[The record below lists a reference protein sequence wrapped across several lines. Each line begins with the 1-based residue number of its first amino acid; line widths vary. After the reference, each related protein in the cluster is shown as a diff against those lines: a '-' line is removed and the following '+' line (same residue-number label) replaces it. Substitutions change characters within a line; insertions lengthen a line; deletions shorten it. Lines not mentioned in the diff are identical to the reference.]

1 MVTTTPG
8 RWGPTHLL
16 AIASSLATTVL
27 YAVVGLEIVEVDGVA
42 EVEPGPAVPLV
53 IAAAAFAVLTTWLA
67 IRPGVPAFVVGLA
80 LTLAVIVGYLV
91 VAPSRSPSYEPWG
104 LAIKAVEAILVVALV
119 VLVTAR
125 RQR

>member
-8 RWGPTHLL
+8 PWGPAHVL
-16 AIASSLATTVL
+16 AVVTSLATTVL
-27 YAVVGLEIVEVDGVA
+27 YAVVGLEVVRVDGVA

-53 IAAAAFAVLTTWLA
+53 IAAGVFAALTTWLA
-67 IRPGVPAFVVGLA
+67 IRPGVSVYVAGLVVTA
-80 LTLAVIVGYLV
+80 AVIVGYVV

-104 LAIKAVEAILVVALV
+104 LAIKAVEAILAMTLV
-119 VLVTAR
+119 VLVMAR